1 MSWFTHELYSD
12 LENNNVQTNLPVLHN
27 LPWWNDS
34 NRTYIGLQQSSWWN
48 DGCTQVPQKHTSR
61 FRSEQLYSEPKQEA
75 SSALQ
80 QERTHW
86 ENEKKEWMKHASE
99 VEAELRKSQLEIE
112 EAERTLQ
119 EEKTQLLEQYK
130 RVKKLERQGNRRE
143 VWIENAQR
151 HFQQQANEHFS
162 NVYTTLQLSLNQLR
176 PQPSMVC
183 HAEVESKGP
192 ARCSISSK
200 EPLRLALLLDVAND
214 VVPQRQ

>member
-1 MSWFTHELYSD
+1 MSWFTHELYGDS
-12 LENNNVQTNLPVLHN
+12 ENNNVRTNLPVLHN

-34 NRTYIGLQQSSWWN
+34 NHTNVGLQQSSWWN
-48 DGCTQVPQKHTSR
+48 DGCTQVPQQHTSW
-61 FRSEQLYSEPKQEA
+61 FRSEQLYGEPKQEA

-130 RVKKLERQGNRRE
+130 CVKKLERQGKR
-143 VWIENAQR
+143 
-151 HFQQQANEHFS
+151 
-162 NVYTTLQLSLNQLR
+162 
-176 PQPSMVC
+176 
-183 HAEVESKGP
+183 
-192 ARCSISSK
+192 
-200 EPLRLALLLDVAND
+200 
-214 VVPQRQ
+214 